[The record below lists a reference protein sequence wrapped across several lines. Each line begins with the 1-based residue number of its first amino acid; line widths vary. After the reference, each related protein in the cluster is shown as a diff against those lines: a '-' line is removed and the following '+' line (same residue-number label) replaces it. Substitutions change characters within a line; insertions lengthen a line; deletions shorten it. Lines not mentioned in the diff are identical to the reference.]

1 MGISKTSNLGRENG
15 VEKRV
20 GVCGEGVWGMGG
32 GGGASLPGYTCT
44 PKGSPRSSLI
54 R

>member
-20 GVCGEGVWGMGG
+20 GVWGEGVGG
-32 GGGASLPGYTCT
+32 GWEGWGGAKPCRPSRHYPVTLV
-44 PKGSPRSSLI
+44 S
-54 R
+54 